1 MVASI
6 VELTDAASVDR
17 AARALFGSPLD
28 TRPAVSHVFAA
39 WRSAE
44 GVPLTTINI
53 NEHAPKSELD
63 WLVLHISRARADG
76 IIITG
81 KILRDEPNL
90 SYSLQADPRWGDA
103 LLRWRE
109 RRWGIFEPP
118 WILILTERGEIDF
131 DHPVF
136 HGWGRPM
143 IFTSDRTAT
152 RRLAAS
158 PVPVVADDAPS
169 IRRAIRHLQ
178 LSRDCECVSIEAGP
192 STARGLYDRPMVIK
206 ELLLSVYMEPMLD
219 PRAQGD
225 PLVRLSRVRSL
236 FHNETSAAH
245 RDAGKHW
252 SFYRLR
258 R

>member
-17 AARALFGSPLD
+17 AARALFGSPID

-53 NEHAPKSELD
+53 NEYAPKSELD
-63 WLVLHISRARADG
+63 WLALHISRARADA
-76 IIITG
+76 IIVTG

-90 SYSLQADPRWGDA
+90 SYSLKADPRWGNA
-103 LLRWRE
+103 LLKWRE

-118 WILILTERGEIDF
+118 WILVLTESGDIDF

-152 RRLAAS
+152 RKLAAA
-158 PVPVVADDAPS
+158 PVPVVSDEAPD

-178 LSRDCECVSIEAGP
+178 LSRDAECVSIEAGP
-192 STARGLYDRPMVIK
+192 STARGLYERPMVIK
-206 ELLLSVYMEPMLD
+206 ELLLAVYMEPSLD

-225 PLVRLSRVRSL
+225 PLVRLSEVRSL

-245 RDAGKHW
+245 RDSGKHW

>member
-17 AARALFGSPLD
+17 AARALFGSPID

-53 NEHAPKSELD
+53 NEYAPKSELD
-63 WLVLHISRARADG
+63 WLALHISRARADG

-90 SYSLQADPRWGDA
+90 SYSLEADPRWGNA
-103 LLRWRE
+103 LLKWRE

-118 WILILTERGEIDF
+118 WILVLTESGDIDF

-152 RRLAAS
+152 RKLAAA
-158 PVPVVADDAPS
+158 PVPVVSDEAPD

-178 LSRDCECVSIEAGP
+178 LSRDAECVSIEAGP
-192 STARGLYDRPMVIK
+192 STARGLYERPMVIK
-206 ELLLSVYMEPMLD
+206 ELLLTVYMEPSLD
-219 PRAQGD
+219 PRAQGE
-225 PLVRLSRVRSL
+225 PLVRLSEVRSL

-245 RDAGKHW
+245 RDSGKHW

>member
-1 MVASI
+1 MAASI
-6 VELTDAASVDR
+6 VELTDVTSVDR
-17 AARALFGSPLD
+17 AARALFGSPID

-63 WLVLHISRARADG
+63 WLALHISRARADG

-90 SYSLQADPRWGDA
+90 SYSLLADPRWGDA
-103 LLRWRE
+103 LQQWRE
-109 RRWGIFEPP
+109 RRWAIFDPP
-118 WILILTERGEIDF
+118 WILILTESGDIDF

-152 RRLAAS
+152 RKLAAA
-158 PVPVVADDAPS
+158 PVPVVADDAPN
-169 IRRAIRHLQ
+169 IRRAIRHLR

-192 STARGLYDRPMVIK
+192 TTARGLYDRPMVIK
-206 ELLLSVYMEPMLD
+206 ELLLSVYMEPTLD

-225 PLVRLSRVRSL
+225 PLVKLSKVRSL

-245 RDAGKHW
+245 KDAGKHW

>member
-1 MVASI
+1 MVAFI

-17 AARALFGSPLD
+17 AARALFGSPID

-53 NEHAPKSELD
+53 NEYAPKSELD
-63 WLVLHISRARADG
+63 WLALHISRARADG

-90 SYSLQADPRWGDA
+90 SYSLEADPRWGNA
-103 LLRWRE
+103 LLKWRE

-118 WILILTERGEIDF
+118 WILVLTESGDIDF

-152 RRLAAS
+152 RKLAAA
-158 PVPVVADDAPS
+158 PVPVVSDEAPD

-178 LSRDCECVSIEAGP
+178 LSRDAECVSIEAGP
-192 STARGLYDRPMVIK
+192 STARGLYERPMVIK
-206 ELLLSVYMEPMLD
+206 ELLLTVYMEPSLD
-219 PRAQGD
+219 PRAQGE
-225 PLVRLSRVRSL
+225 PLVRLSEVRSL

-245 RDAGKHW
+245 RDSGKHW

>member
-1 MVASI
+1 MAPSI
-6 VELTDAASVDR
+6 VELTDADSVDR
-17 AARALFGSPLD
+17 AARALFGSAID
-28 TRPAVSHVFAA
+28 TRPAVSHSLSA

-44 GVPLTTINI
+44 GVPLTTIQI

-63 WLVLHISRARADG
+63 WLALHISRARADG

-81 KILRDEPNL
+81 KILRDEPEL
-90 SYSLQADPRWGDA
+90 SYSLEADDRWGTA
-103 LLRWRE
+103 LQKWRE

-118 WILILTERGEIDF
+118 WLLILTERGDIDF

-136 HGWGRPM
+136 QGWGRPM
-143 IFTSDRTAT
+143 IFTSDRTAC
-152 RRLAAS
+152 RKLAAS
-158 PVPVVADDAPS
+158 PCPVVADEAPD

-178 LSRDCECVSIEAGP
+178 LSRDAECISIEAGP

-206 ELLLSVYMEPMLD
+206 ELLLSIYMEPTLHPD
-219 PRAQGD
+219 AHGD
-225 PLVRLSRVRSL
+225 PLVRLSRVRAL

-245 RDAGKHW
+245 RDEGKHW